1 MLPAPPTGAP
11 TVTTSPTTGPAIG
24 SGPASVAD
32 LAEGLLDAVVNIS
45 TSQSV
50 GGAGAGPQA
59 PQTPPAASATAR
71 TLGEAEIEM
80 IREALAAANG
90 NISVASKR
98 LGISR
103 NTIYRKLRW
112 GQPG

>member
-1 MLPAPPTGAP
+1 MIGVAAQPVAVQPVAAQPVGVPAEAIAPPP
-11 TVTTSPTTGPAIG
+11 VSKPE
-24 SGPASVAD
+24 PAS
-32 LAEGLLDAVVNIS
+32 E
-45 TSQSV
+45 
-50 GGAGAGPQA
+50 
-59 PQTPPAASATAR
+59 ASPLR

-90 NISVASKR
+90 NISEASKR

-112 GQPG
+112 SKLG

>member
-1 MLPAPPTGAP
+1 MAQAPM
-11 TVTTSPTTGPAIG
+11 
-24 SGPASVAD
+24 
-32 LAEGLLDAVVNIS
+32 
-45 TSQSV
+45 
-50 GGAGAGPQA
+50 A